1 MAKKAKPD
9 GLAKMIGDAIG
20 GLPVAA
26 TAFHD
31 LASAEPES
39 REELL
44 ANLHE
49 VEVAADERYLKALR
63 KTAGTFITPFD
74 REDILLIVEAADDFV
89 DQLDHVGTLLVGYK
103 LGTLPDPLIA
113 MANELIGATEQ
124 LAESVG
130 LLKKQSKLEKHL
142 FAINKHFADFDSAYR
157 TLLIANLASD
167 VERGPQTPGVVSLA
181 IGLERA
187 CLRLNDL
194 TRALGVAAIKET

>member
-1 MAKKAKPD
+1 MAKAKPD

-20 GLPVAA
+20 GLPLAA
-26 TAFHD
+26 NAFHD
-31 LASAEPES
+31 LATAEPET
-39 REELL
+39 RGEFL
-44 ANLHE
+44 AKLHD

-103 LGTLPDPLIA
+103 LGAVPDELIT
-113 MANELIGATEQ
+113 MAKELIGATEQ
-124 LAESVG
+124 LAHSVG

-142 FAINKHFADFDSAYR
+142 FAINKHFADFDEAYR
-157 TLLIANLASD
+157 THLIANLATD
-167 VERGPQTPGVVSLA
+167 ATWQPQTPAVVSLA